1 MEDRKKHRLTLTE
14 RKHLVLEGVQHV
26 GSFDEKEITLDTSLG
41 FLALKGEDL
50 HITQLN
56 LDDGLLTVEGFVI
69 SLEFKE
75 NKTSRNRGK
84 GILNRI
90 LK

>member
-14 RKHLVLEGVQHV
+14 RKHLVLEGVLHV

-41 FLALKGEDL
+41 FLSLKGDGL

-56 LDDGLLTVEGFVI
+56 LDEGVLTVEGFVASI
-69 SLEFKE
+69 EFNE
-75 NKTSRNRGK
+75 NKTSRNKGK